1 MTVGASMRLE
11 VDELAALVR
20 SRICRECEARQVE
33 ERCCSEAPDRCKLFE
48 LFPLVAQAILA
59 TDSHD
64 IQDYVRAIR
73 ENVCSV
79 CLEQALDGSCALRGG
94 TQCALDSY
102 LVQIVEVIEEATGK
116 KFRRDNL
123 CA

>member
-1 MTVGASMRLE
+1 MRLQ

-20 SRICRECEARQVE
+20 SRICRECEVREAGE
-33 ERCCSEAPDRCKLFE
+33 GCHPEAPDRCKLFE

-102 LVQIVEVIEEATGK
+102 LPQIVEVIEEATGK
-116 KFRRDNL
+116 KFQRGNL